1 MGKKALC
8 SFIWILNLVD
18 GMLGVG
24 CWHRSCVPPQ
34 LPAEGS
40 WVVSERLGQGCRR
53 AAREIQSMQHFSCG
67 RDPNNTHHPQL
78 QAGTTVQAL
87 AKVHKT
93 SVALEQPGRK
103 RGENGLW
110 ADSRRKQ
117 GGHRLPSGTQH
128 RNGVVV
134 GGRRSGKSGPVA
146 VYSGGHVRPTEA
158 QGGCFY
164 CA

>member
-1 MGKKALC
+1 M
-8 SFIWILNLVD
+8 
-18 GMLGVG
+18 G
-24 CWHRSCVPPQ
+24 CWGWGGWHGCCVPPQ
-34 LPAEGS
+34 LPTEGS
-40 WVVSERLGQGCRR
+40 RVVSERLGRGRMW

-93 SVALEQPGRK
+93 SGALGQPGRK
-103 RGENGLW
+103 RGEDGLW

-117 GGHRLPSGTQH
+117 GGHRLPSGTRH
-128 RNGVVV
+128 RNGVVA
-134 GGRRSGKSGPVA
+134 GGRRSGKSSPVA
-146 VYSGGHVRPTEA
+146 VYSGTHIRSTKA